1 MVKNFV
7 AFMISLFLALPVLA
21 QDKPVTPEPQ
31 VGVTGVVIFFAACAA
46 FIVWFVFA
54 TIKASKKAAE
64 EKK

>member
-7 AFMISLFLALPVLA
+7 LFMISLFLALPVLA
-21 QDKPVTPEPQ
+21 QDKPVAPEAQ
-31 VGVTGVVIFFAACAA
+31 VGVTGVAIFLGACIL
-46 FIVWFVFA
+46 FIAWFVFA